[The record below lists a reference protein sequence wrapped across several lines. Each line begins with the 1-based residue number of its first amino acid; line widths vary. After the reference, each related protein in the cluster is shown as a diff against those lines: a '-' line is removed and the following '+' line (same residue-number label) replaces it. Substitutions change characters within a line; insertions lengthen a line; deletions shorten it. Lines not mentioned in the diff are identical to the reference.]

1 MTDASQIVVSGAA
14 TKMSPLNK
22 AASML
27 IDSHGTELSDC
38 RVNVVS
44 TNGKEVPVTTEKLTI
59 DKIKADFIPFEV
71 GKTISSI

>member
-1 MTDASQIVVSGAA
+1 
-14 TKMSPLNK
+14 MSPLNK

-38 RVNVVS
+38 CVNVVS

-59 DKIKADFIPFEV
+59 DKIKADFTPFEV
-71 GKTISSI
+71 GKITQAISFYLIY